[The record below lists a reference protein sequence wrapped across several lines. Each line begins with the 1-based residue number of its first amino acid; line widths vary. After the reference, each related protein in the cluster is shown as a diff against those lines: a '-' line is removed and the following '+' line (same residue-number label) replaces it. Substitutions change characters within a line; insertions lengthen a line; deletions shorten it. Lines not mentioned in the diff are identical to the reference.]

1 MKKRVILSTVL
12 AGVLLSSSALY
23 ASYNDSVSKKEE
35 RAINNP
41 ASVKGHTAAQAK
53 VEESRS
59 KEEFMRKMD
68 AKYFQSDAK
77 KEDMQRLK
85 NVVNQ
90 EADQHRQSLQ
100 KVPKEIAQA
109 LRQTVTALKA
119 LQKRDTKTAK
129 DALNK
134 ATKLFDTALKNN
146 PKLTLVPVADAIEVH
161 DFTGDSK
168 LVKHIIKSAQDL
180 LDDYDTQAAR
190 AILMPLEDEMVM
202 TTQYLPMG
210 MYPLATKEAL
220 KELNKGKAKEAFS
233 ILVTALNGIVM
244 KTTIVPLPLITAQS
258 LVVEA
263 SKLNK
268 KEKEKATK
276 LLDLAQDELEK
287 AVYLGYT
294 KKHAPEY
301 KMLQKEIENIEK
313 EIKGKNIVAKLY
325 EKIKKDFT
333 SLLSKHEAESTE
345 KKH

>member
-1 MKKRVILSTVL
+1 MKKRVLISTVM
-12 AGVLLSSSALY
+12 AGLLLCTSAAY
-23 ASYNDSVSKKEE
+23 AKSDFNAQKND
-35 RAINNP
+35 
-41 ASVKGHTAAQAK
+41 T
-53 VEESRS
+53 
-59 KEEFMRKMD
+59 
-68 AKYFQSDAK
+68 
-77 KEDMQRLK
+77 QRLQ
-85 NVVNQ
+85 NVVQ
-90 EADQHRQSLQ
+90 KEATQHRQSLQ
-100 KVPKEIAQA
+100 KAPQEISQA
-109 LRQTVTALKA
+109 LRQTVVALKA
-119 LQKRDTKTAK
+119 LRKNDTKTAK
-129 DALNK
+129 EALNK

-161 DFTGDSK
+161 DFTGDAK

-233 ILVTALNGIVM
+233 TLVTALNGIVI
-244 KTTIVPLPLITAQS
+244 KATIIPLPLITAQS

-263 SKLNK
+263 SKLDK
-268 KEKEKATK
+268 KEKDKALK

-287 AVYLGYT
+287 AVLLGYT

-301 KMLQKEIENIEK
+301 KMLQKEITKIQK

-345 KKH
+345 KKR